1 MPALTGNVAAWLTTP
16 PERPSSCLPQAGC
29 TRYSRPTYFLRY
41 KRDGQWRVV
50 MIGNAYSVA
59 HARMLAA
66 ALAPGQFIDG
76 YRVSPASVERLPRD
90 AVGRV
95 LTFAE
100 LRALAGAKKKPPAPS
115 LRRPRGAGSAGSSS
129 PCRAVFGGKRAPE

>member
-41 KRDGQWRVV
+41 KRDGQWRV

-76 YRVSPASVERLPRD
+76 YRISPASVARFPRD
-90 AVGRV
+90 AVGQV

-100 LRALAGAKKKPPAPS
+100 LKALAAAEKKPPVPS
-115 LRRPRGAGSAGSSS
+115 VRRPRGAGAAL
-129 PCRAVFGGKRAPE
+129 R

>member
-1 MPALTGNVAAWLTTP
+1 MYL
-16 PERPSSCLPQAGC
+16 
-29 TRYSRPTYFLRY
+29 LRY

-50 MIGNAYSVA
+50 MIGNACSVA
-59 HARMLAA
+59 HARMVAA
-66 ALAPGQFIDG
+66 GLAPGQFIDG